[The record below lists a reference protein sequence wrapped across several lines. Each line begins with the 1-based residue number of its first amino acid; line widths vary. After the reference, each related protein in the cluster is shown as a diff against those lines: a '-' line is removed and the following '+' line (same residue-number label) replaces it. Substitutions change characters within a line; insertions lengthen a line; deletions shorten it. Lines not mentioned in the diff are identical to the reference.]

1 MLSIY
6 RCAPHRFCHALVGRR
21 RTLEGTGQ
29 LACRRND
36 ATDAGDRRGTPTIHA
51 ARLSEAEFGTAALD
65 ALRRR
70 FAGSGA
76 QMRNAQT
83 EAKSTVAWPFEL
95 CRRRRMHEVGGG
107 PRWVHPGTVCLPPY
121 STSFVKPGCRDRQLS
136 IRSAGTWTNIRA
148 HQPFAAP
155 LSAATFCTIFIS
167 PIFAHIFPPYLICT
181 VLRQSRRLA

>member
-36 ATDAGDRRGTPTIHA
+36 ATAAGDRRGTPTIHA

-83 EAKSTVAWPFEL
+83 EEKSTVAWPFEL

-107 PRWVHPGTVCLPPY
+107 PRWVHPGTVCHLTVPP
-121 STSFVKPGCRDRQLS
+121 SSSPDAVTGNC
-136 IRSAGTWTNIRA
+136 RSA
-148 HQPFAAP
+148 AP
-155 LSAATFCTIFIS
+155 ERGQTYGLINPSQLRFRRPRSARFS
-167 PIFAHIFPPYLICT
+167 FPPFLPTFSHLI
-181 VLRQSRRLA
+181 